1 MEFLK
6 NTSRFKFDLD
16 GKCAFDTPHTKTQT
30 QNENVLVTEYEFDCG
45 LKVTNIAKKYEKYGV
60 YEWVNY
66 FENVSDNETPLIT
79 NLWDCDCTLPC
90 HYQPPRESSKP
101 ILPKSE
107 EHIRIFNPRGC
118 SDDEH
123 DFEMFVNDTPGQYK
137 DILFGDKTIEY
148 KNEGGRSSAGRA
160 PFFNLNQEHCEAGF
174 IYALGWS
181 GQWNAKFTCNRDSV
195 TIQGKIEDT
204 EFVLY
209 PKEKIRTAST
219 YIMPYNTSF
228 EKSQNIWR
236 RFVREEISNIP
247 KRVDSAPFSAAMW
260 GGLCS
265 EKIIENIDKLC
276 KNDIP
281 FSHVWID
288 AGWYGKTND
297 PTPNEFEGLWGR
309 HLGDWNVSP
318 KIHPNGFEDVA
329 KVIKQN
335 GKKFI
340 LWFEPERA
348 RKEADCDMNKSGLLE
363 DPDKPKYYLVNL
375 GDKDTFDYLYSM
387 LYGYIKKLDIDCL
400 RQDFNI
406 HPLGFWRAADTEKRR
421 GITEIKYING
431 LYELWDKLLEK
442 FPNLIIDNC
451 SSGGRRI
458 DIEMIKRSIPLWRS
472 DAQTVGNPRAV
483 HAQLHNM
490 NLSMWTPFSGT
501 GCGREY
507 DTYRMRS
514 SYSYAMQ
521 FSFTFSQNENF
532 GENANDVEWL
542 RKYSNEFLSVRDY
555 FLGDM
560 YALTKPTRDDT
571 AWRVTQWSRPEMSD
585 GMIQIFKDKK
595 SPYTEAAFDLR
606 DIDENSDYEI
616 TDLDGGSVIVSGKE
630 LSTSGF
636 SVKIK
641 GFRVA
646 KIFLY
651 KKIDRS

>member
-6 NTSRFKFDLD
+6 NSPRFSFNLD
-16 GKCAFDTPHTKTQT
+16 GKPAFDTPHTKTVT
-30 QNENVLVTEYEFDCG
+30 QNDNVLVTEYMFECG
-45 LKVTNIAKKYEKYGV
+45 LKVTNIAKKSEKYGV
-60 YEWVNY
+60 YEWANH
-66 FENVSDNETPLIT
+66 FENLSKTDSPLIT

-90 HYQPPRESSKP
+90 HYQGPCEATKP
-101 ILPKSE
+101 ILPNSL

-123 DFEMFVNDTPGQYK
+123 DFEMFVNDTPGVYG

-160 PFFNLNQEHCEAGF
+160 PFFNLNQEHCGAGF

-209 PKEKIRTAST
+209 PNEKIRTAST
-219 YIMPYNTSF
+219 YIMPYNTTF
-228 EKSQNIWR
+228 EKSHNLWR
-236 RFVREEISNIP
+236 RFIRDEVSNIP
-247 KRVDSAPFSAAMW
+247 KRVDAAPFSAGMW
-260 GGLCS
+260 GGMHS
-265 EKIIENIDKLC
+265 EKIIENIEKLC

-281 FSHVWID
+281 FSHVWVD

-297 PTPNEFEGLWGR
+297 PTPTEFEGLWGH
-309 HLGDWNVSP
+309 HLGDWTISP

-329 KVIKQN
+329 KVVKQN

-348 RKEADCDMNKSGLLE
+348 RKGADIEMAKSGLLE
-363 DPDKPKYYLVNL
+363 SPEKPKFYLVNL
-375 GDKDTFDYLYSM
+375 GDKGTFDYVYGM
-387 LYGYIKKLDIDCL
+387 LSKYIEKLDIDCL
-400 RQDFNI
+400 RQDFNV
-406 HPLGFWRAADTEKRR
+406 HPLSFWRENDTENRR
-421 GITEIKYING
+421 GITEIKYIMG

-521 FSFTFSQNENF
+521 FSFTFSMNEHF
-532 GENANDVEWL
+532 GENAEDVEWL
-542 RKYSNEFLSVRDY
+542 HKYSNEFLSVRDF

-560 YALTKPTRDDT
+560 YNLTNPTRDDT
-571 AWRVTQWSRPEMSD
+571 AWRVTQWSRPEYCD
-585 GMIQIFKDKK
+585 GMVQIFKDEK
-595 SPYTEAAFDLR
+595 SPYTEAVLDLR

-616 TDLDGGSVIVSGKE
+616 TDLDGGKTTVSGKSLVSE
-630 LSTSGF
+630 GF
-636 SVKIK
+636 CINIK
-641 GFRVA
+641 QKYVA
-646 KIFLY
+646 KIFTY